1 MPAVTLTQT
10 YIYAGKFYG
19 PGEADVPDEL
29 AQKLA
34 TAEPSDKGAQQL
46 VTIELSDDGEPK
58 APKPVRS
65 RVKPLEAGSA
75 STE

>member
-1 MPAVTLTQT
+1 MPAITLTQT

-19 PGEADVPDEL
+19 PGEVDVPDEL

-34 TAEPSDKGAQQL
+34 TAEPSDKGAQKPA
-46 VTIELSDDGEPK
+46 TTEPSDEGDPK
-58 APKPVRS
+58 TPKPVRS
-65 RVKPLEAGSA
+65 RVKSLEAGSA